1 MLVVMVFSSR
11 KILTSA
17 WLDLGPVRHLGQGAA
32 QSEGRRTG
40 AGLVL
45 LVEDAL
51 VTVLLGQTR

>member
-1 MLVVMVFSSR
+1 MVFSSG